1 MFKTKKKKRIFIL
14 IEARSTS
21 KRLKRKHLRVCQ
33 NKSMIEIL
41 IKKLKKLKNISGI
54 ILATTANKT
63 DDDLVKVVR
72 KENIKIFRG
81 PEHNVLERVI
91 KASKKYNADYIC
103 RVTGDCPLLDTTYVK
118 LLIDN
123 FYKNDDLDYI
133 SNSFSL
139 PPGQGAAIIKLDALK
154 KSAKYSKNKKRSE
167 EFITSSILENTNKFK
182 IFFLSHGQKLEKIR
196 KRTCL
201 DTRKDLMFIEKV
213 AKYKNLLDVKLDDLI
228 KIK

>member
-1 MFKTKKKKRIFIL
+1 MLKRGYLANDVIYVSVAHTKK
-14 IEARSTS
+14 
-21 KRLKRKHLRVCQ
+21 
-33 NKSMIEIL
+33 EIV
-41 IKKLKKLKNISGI
+41 KYLKK
-54 ILATTANKT
+54 A
-63 DDDLVKVVR
+63 
-72 KENIKIFRG
+72 KIQYGFHY
-81 PEHNVLERVI
+81 P
-91 KASKKYNADYIC
+91 Y
-103 RVTGDCPLLDTTYVK
+103 
-118 LLIDN
+118 
-123 FYKNDDLDYI
+123 
-133 SNSFSL
+133 
-139 PPGQGAAIIKLDALK
+139 AIHQLDALK